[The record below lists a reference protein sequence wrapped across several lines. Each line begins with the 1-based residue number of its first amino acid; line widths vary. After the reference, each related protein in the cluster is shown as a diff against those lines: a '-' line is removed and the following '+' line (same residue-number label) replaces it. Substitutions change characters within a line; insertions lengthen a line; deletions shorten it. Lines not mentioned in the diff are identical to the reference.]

1 MILRHIVKYKANM
14 VLKIHTYTDY
24 TYMSI
29 QENIKPNMKPDVSI
43 IYLRHHQ

>member
-1 MILRHIVKYKANM
+1 MIPRHTVKYKANM

-29 QENIKPNMKPDVSI
+29 QENTKPNMKPDISI
-43 IYLRHHQ
+43 IYLKRHQ